1 MKDTIFSQLDFGPIT
16 EFLNDDNITDI
27 SYSNGGNVWLKT
39 LDKGIYM
46 VNRPEINNA
55 LMEKLAFQCSNVM
68 GTTFNMAH
76 PFLDAESTELR
87 LNFVHESIATNGI
100 ACVIRKTPAKINL
113 TLDVTGKLENGY
125 HTLSMIMQSIDVCDE
140 LSFEKTAD
148 ETILFSM
155 NKELPDKI
163 PAEKNLVYKAAKLMK
178 DTFKIDG
185 GFKIHLTK
193 NIPAAA
199 GLAGGSSDCAATLIG
214 INELCGLGLDIEKL
228 CEIGVKLGADV
239 PFCIRKGTM
248 LAEGIGEILT
258 PLTSLT
264 GIPVL
269 LIKPNISISTPYV
282 YKHLKLNELDYHPD
296 NKAVISYIKDK
307 NIKKIIFYVFST
319 FFCAIFFAKKAK
331 TPK

>member
-1 MKDTIFSQLDFGPIT
+1 MG
-16 EFLNDDNITDI
+16 NILI
-27 SYSNGGNVWLKT
+27 K
-39 LDKGIYM
+39 
-46 VNRPEINNA
+46 
-55 LMEKLAFQCSNVM
+55 
-68 GTTFNMAH
+68 
-76 PFLDAESTELR
+76 
-87 LNFVHESIATNGI
+87 
-100 ACVIRKTPAKINL
+100 KTPAKINL

-155 NKELPDKI
+155 NKDLPDKI

-214 INELCGLGLDIEKL
+214 INELCGLDLDIEKL

-258 PLTSLT
+258 PLAPLT

-296 NKAVISYIKDK
+296 NKAVISYIKDN
-307 NIKKIIFYVFST
+307 NIKKIAASLSNVLETVTIPENPIIAELKHYLTENGAIGSLMSGSGPTTFGIFENMET
-319 FFCAIFFAKKAK
+319 AKKAYEK
-331 TPK
+331 AKADFPDFDVVLCQTM

>member
-1 MKDTIFSQLDFGPIT
+1 MG
-16 EFLNDDNITDI
+16 NILI
-27 SYSNGGNVWLKT
+27 K
-39 LDKGIYM
+39 
-46 VNRPEINNA
+46 
-55 LMEKLAFQCSNVM
+55 
-68 GTTFNMAH
+68 
-76 PFLDAESTELR
+76 
-87 LNFVHESIATNGI
+87 
-100 ACVIRKTPAKINL
+100 KTPAKINL

-178 DTFKIDG
+178 NTFKIDG

-258 PLTSLT
+258 PLTPLT

-307 NIKKIIFYVFST
+307 NIKKIAASLSNVLETVTIPENPIIAELKRYLTEIGAIGSLMSGSGPTTFGIFKNMET
-319 FFCAIFFAKKAK
+319 AKKAYEK
-331 TPK
+331 AIADYPDFDVVLCRTM

>member
-1 MKDTIFSQLDFGPIT
+1 MG
-16 EFLNDDNITDI
+16 NILI
-27 SYSNGGNVWLKT
+27 K
-39 LDKGIYM
+39 
-46 VNRPEINNA
+46 
-55 LMEKLAFQCSNVM
+55 
-68 GTTFNMAH
+68 
-76 PFLDAESTELR
+76 
-87 LNFVHESIATNGI
+87 
-100 ACVIRKTPAKINL
+100 KTPAKINL

-125 HTLSMIMQSIDVCDE
+125 HTLSMIMQSIDACDE

-178 DTFKIDG
+178 NTFKIDG

-258 PLTSLT
+258 PLTPLT

-307 NIKKIIFYVFST
+307 NIKKIAASLSNVLETVTIPENPIIAELKRYLTEIGAIGSLMSGSGPTTFGIFEDMEN
-319 FFCAIFFAKKAK
+319 AKKAYEK
-331 TPK
+331 AKADYPDFDVVLCRTV

>member
-1 MKDTIFSQLDFGPIT
+1 MG
-16 EFLNDDNITDI
+16 NILI
-27 SYSNGGNVWLKT
+27 K
-39 LDKGIYM
+39 
-46 VNRPEINNA
+46 
-55 LMEKLAFQCSNVM
+55 
-68 GTTFNMAH
+68 
-76 PFLDAESTELR
+76 
-87 LNFVHESIATNGI
+87 
-100 ACVIRKTPAKINL
+100 KTPAKINL

-155 NKELPDKI
+155 NKDLPDKI

-178 DTFKIDG
+178 NTFKIDG

-258 PLTSLT
+258 PLTPLT

-282 YKHLKLNELDYHPD
+282 YKHLKLNKLDYHPD
-296 NKAVISYIKDK
+296 NKAVISYIKDN
-307 NIKKIIFYVFST
+307 NIKKIAASLSNVLETVTIPENPIIAELKRYLTESGAIGSLMSGSGPTTFGIFKNMET
-319 FFCAIFFAKKAK
+319 AKKAYEK
-331 TPK
+331 AKADYPDFDVVLCQTM

>member
-1 MKDTIFSQLDFGPIT
+1 MG
-16 EFLNDDNITDI
+16 NILI
-27 SYSNGGNVWLKT
+27 K
-39 LDKGIYM
+39 
-46 VNRPEINNA
+46 
-55 LMEKLAFQCSNVM
+55 
-68 GTTFNMAH
+68 
-76 PFLDAESTELR
+76 
-87 LNFVHESIATNGI
+87 
-100 ACVIRKTPAKINL
+100 KTPAKINL

-178 DTFKIDG
+178 NTFKIDG

-258 PLTSLT
+258 PLTPLT

-282 YKHLKLNELDYHPD
+282 YKHLKPNELDYHPD

-307 NIKKIIFYVFST
+307 NIKKIAASLSNVLETVTIPENPIIAELKRYLTEIGAIGSLMSGSGPTTFGIFKNMET
-319 FFCAIFFAKKAK
+319 AKKAYEK
-331 TPK
+331 AKADYPDFDVVLCRTM

>member
-1 MKDTIFSQLDFGPIT
+1 MG
-16 EFLNDDNITDI
+16 NILI
-27 SYSNGGNVWLKT
+27 K
-39 LDKGIYM
+39 
-46 VNRPEINNA
+46 
-55 LMEKLAFQCSNVM
+55 
-68 GTTFNMAH
+68 
-76 PFLDAESTELR
+76 
-87 LNFVHESIATNGI
+87 
-100 ACVIRKTPAKINL
+100 KTPAKINL

-155 NKELPDKI
+155 NKDLPDKI

-214 INELCGLGLDIEKL
+214 INELCRLGLDIEKL

-258 PLTSLT
+258 PLTPLT

-282 YKHLKLNELDYHPD
+282 YKHLKLNKLDYHPD
-296 NKAVISYIKDK
+296 NKAVISYIKDN
-307 NIKKIIFYVFST
+307 NIKKIAASLSNVLETVTIPENPIIAELKRYLTESGAIGSLMSGSGPTTFGIFENMET
-319 FFCAIFFAKKAK
+319 AKKAYEK
-331 TPK
+331 AKADYPDFDVVLCQTM

>member
-1 MKDTIFSQLDFGPIT
+1 MKD
-16 EFLNDDNITDI
+16 I
-27 SYSNGGNVWLKT
+27 SVK
-39 LDKGIYM
+39 
-46 VNRPEINNA
+46 A
-55 LMEKLAFQCSNVM
+55 L
-68 GTTFNMAH
+68 
-76 PFLDAESTELR
+76 
-87 LNFVHESIATNGI
+87 
-100 ACVIRKTPAKINL
+100 AKINL
-113 TLDVTGKLENGY
+113 GLDVVRKREDGY
-125 HTLSMIMQSIDVCDE
+125 HEVRMVMQTIHLFDRLEISKNTSGEITME
-140 LSFEKTAD
+140 TNLSF
-148 ETILFSM
+148 
-155 NKELPDKI
+155 LPTN
-163 PAEKNLVYKAAKLMK
+163 ENNLVYKAAKLMK

-258 PLTSLT
+258 PLAPLT

-296 NKAVISYIKDK
+296 NKAVISYIKDN
-307 NIKKIIFYVFST
+307 NIKKIAASLSNVLETVTIPENPIIAELKHYLTENGAIGSLMSGSGPTTFGIFENMET
-319 FFCAIFFAKKAK
+319 AKKAYEK
-331 TPK
+331 AKADFPDFDVVLCQTM

>member
-1 MKDTIFSQLDFGPIT
+1 MG
-16 EFLNDDNITDI
+16 NILI
-27 SYSNGGNVWLKT
+27 K
-39 LDKGIYM
+39 
-46 VNRPEINNA
+46 
-55 LMEKLAFQCSNVM
+55 
-68 GTTFNMAH
+68 
-76 PFLDAESTELR
+76 
-87 LNFVHESIATNGI
+87 
-100 ACVIRKTPAKINL
+100 KTPAKINL

-178 DTFKIDG
+178 NTFKIDG

-248 LAEGIGEILT
+248 LDEGIGEILT
-258 PLTSLT
+258 PLTPLT

-307 NIKKIIFYVFST
+307 NIKKIAASLSNVLETVTIPENPIIAELKRYLTEIGAIGSLMSGSGPTTFGIFKNMET
-319 FFCAIFFAKKAK
+319 AKKAYEK
-331 TPK
+331 AKADYPDFDVVLCRTM

>member
-1 MKDTIFSQLDFGPIT
+1 MG
-16 EFLNDDNITDI
+16 NILI
-27 SYSNGGNVWLKT
+27 K
-39 LDKGIYM
+39 
-46 VNRPEINNA
+46 
-55 LMEKLAFQCSNVM
+55 
-68 GTTFNMAH
+68 
-76 PFLDAESTELR
+76 
-87 LNFVHESIATNGI
+87 
-100 ACVIRKTPAKINL
+100 KTPAKINL

-148 ETILFSM
+148 ETLLFSM

-307 NIKKIIFYVFST
+307 NIKKIAASLSNVLETVTIPENPIIAELKRYLTEIGAIGSLMSGSGPTTFGIFKNMET
-319 FFCAIFFAKKAK
+319 AKKAYEK
-331 TPK
+331 AKADYPDFDVVLCRTM

>member
-1 MKDTIFSQLDFGPIT
+1 MG
-16 EFLNDDNITDI
+16 NILI
-27 SYSNGGNVWLKT
+27 K
-39 LDKGIYM
+39 
-46 VNRPEINNA
+46 
-55 LMEKLAFQCSNVM
+55 
-68 GTTFNMAH
+68 
-76 PFLDAESTELR
+76 
-87 LNFVHESIATNGI
+87 
-100 ACVIRKTPAKINL
+100 KTPAKINL

-178 DTFKIDG
+178 NTFKIDG

-258 PLTSLT
+258 PLTPLT

-296 NKAVISYIKDK
+296 NKAVISYINDN
-307 NIKKIIFYVFST
+307 NIKKIAASLSNVLETVTIPENPIIAELKRYLTESGAIGSLMSGSGPTTFGIFENMET
-319 FFCAIFFAKKAK
+319 AKKAYEK
-331 TPK
+331 AKADYPDFDVVLCRTM

>member
-1 MKDTIFSQLDFGPIT
+1 M
-16 EFLNDDNITDI
+16 ENILI
-27 SYSNGGNVWLKT
+27 K
-39 LDKGIYM
+39 
-46 VNRPEINNA
+46 
-55 LMEKLAFQCSNVM
+55 
-68 GTTFNMAH
+68 
-76 PFLDAESTELR
+76 
-87 LNFVHESIATNGI
+87 
-100 ACVIRKTPAKINL
+100 KTPAKINL

-155 NKELPDKI
+155 NKDLPDKI

-258 PLTSLT
+258 PLAPLT

-296 NKAVISYIKDK
+296 NKAVISYIKDN
-307 NIKKIIFYVFST
+307 NIKKIAASLSNVLETVTIPENPIIAELKHYLTENGAIGSLMSGSGPTTFGIFENMET
-319 FFCAIFFAKKAK
+319 AKKAYEK
-331 TPK
+331 AKADFPDFDVVLCQTM

>member
-1 MKDTIFSQLDFGPIT
+1 MG
-16 EFLNDDNITDI
+16 NILI
-27 SYSNGGNVWLKT
+27 K
-39 LDKGIYM
+39 
-46 VNRPEINNA
+46 
-55 LMEKLAFQCSNVM
+55 
-68 GTTFNMAH
+68 
-76 PFLDAESTELR
+76 
-87 LNFVHESIATNGI
+87 
-100 ACVIRKTPAKINL
+100 KTPAKINL

-199 GLAGGSSDCAATLIG
+199 GLAGGSSNCAATLIG

-307 NIKKIIFYVFST
+307 NIKKIAASLSNVLETVTIPENPIIAELKRYLTEIGAIGSLMSGSGPTTFGIFKNMET
-319 FFCAIFFAKKAK
+319 AKKAYEK
-331 TPK
+331 AKADYPDFDVVLCRTM

>member
-1 MKDTIFSQLDFGPIT
+1 MG
-16 EFLNDDNITDI
+16 NILI
-27 SYSNGGNVWLKT
+27 K
-39 LDKGIYM
+39 
-46 VNRPEINNA
+46 
-55 LMEKLAFQCSNVM
+55 
-68 GTTFNMAH
+68 
-76 PFLDAESTELR
+76 
-87 LNFVHESIATNGI
+87 
-100 ACVIRKTPAKINL
+100 KTPAKINL

-178 DTFKIDG
+178 NTFKIDG

-248 LAEGIGEILT
+248 LDEGIGEILT
-258 PLTSLT
+258 HLTPLT

-307 NIKKIIFYVFST
+307 NIKKIAASLSNVLETVTIPENPIIAELKRYLTEIGAIGSLMSGSGPTTFGIFKNMET
-319 FFCAIFFAKKAK
+319 AKKAYEK
-331 TPK
+331 AKADYPDFDVVLCRTM

>member
-1 MKDTIFSQLDFGPIT
+1 MG
-16 EFLNDDNITDI
+16 NILI
-27 SYSNGGNVWLKT
+27 K
-39 LDKGIYM
+39 
-46 VNRPEINNA
+46 
-55 LMEKLAFQCSNVM
+55 
-68 GTTFNMAH
+68 
-76 PFLDAESTELR
+76 
-87 LNFVHESIATNGI
+87 
-100 ACVIRKTPAKINL
+100 KTPAKINL

-178 DTFKIDG
+178 NTFKIDG

-258 PLTSLT
+258 PLTPLT

-307 NIKKIIFYVFST
+307 NIKKIAASLSNVLETVTIPENPIIAELKRYLTEIGAIGSLMSGSGPTTFGIFKNMET
-319 FFCAIFFAKKAK
+319 AKKAYEK
-331 TPK
+331 AKVDYPDFDVVLCRTM

>member
-1 MKDTIFSQLDFGPIT
+1 MG
-16 EFLNDDNITDI
+16 NILI
-27 SYSNGGNVWLKT
+27 K
-39 LDKGIYM
+39 
-46 VNRPEINNA
+46 
-55 LMEKLAFQCSNVM
+55 
-68 GTTFNMAH
+68 
-76 PFLDAESTELR
+76 
-87 LNFVHESIATNGI
+87 
-100 ACVIRKTPAKINL
+100 KTPAKINL

-178 DTFKIDG
+178 NTFKIDG

-258 PLTSLT
+258 PLTPLT

-296 NKAVISYIKDK
+296 NKAVISYIKDN
-307 NIKKIIFYVFST
+307 NIKKIAASLSNVLETVTIPENPIIAELKHYLTENGAIGSLMSGSGPTTFGIFENMET
-319 FFCAIFFAKKAK
+319 AKKAYEK
-331 TPK
+331 AKADFPDFDVVLCQTM

>member
-1 MKDTIFSQLDFGPIT
+1 MG
-16 EFLNDDNITDI
+16 NILI
-27 SYSNGGNVWLKT
+27 K
-39 LDKGIYM
+39 
-46 VNRPEINNA
+46 
-55 LMEKLAFQCSNVM
+55 
-68 GTTFNMAH
+68 
-76 PFLDAESTELR
+76 
-87 LNFVHESIATNGI
+87 
-100 ACVIRKTPAKINL
+100 KTPAKINL

-258 PLTSLT
+258 PLTPLT

-307 NIKKIIFYVFST
+307 NIKKIAASLSNVLETVTVPENPIIAELKRYLTESGAIGSLMSGSGPTTFGIFENMET
-319 FFCAIFFAKKAK
+319 AKKAYEK
-331 TPK
+331 AKADYPDFDVVLCQTM

>member
-1 MKDTIFSQLDFGPIT
+1 MG
-16 EFLNDDNITDI
+16 NILI
-27 SYSNGGNVWLKT
+27 KKT
-39 LDKGIYM
+39 
-46 VNRPEINNA
+46 
-55 LMEKLAFQCSNVM
+55 
-68 GTTFNMAH
+68 H
-76 PFLDAESTELR
+76 
-87 LNFVHESIATNGI
+87 
-100 ACVIRKTPAKINL
+100 AKINL

-307 NIKKIIFYVFST
+307 NIKKIAASLSNVLETVTIPENPIIAELKRYLTEIGAIGSLMSGSGPTTFGIFKNMET
-319 FFCAIFFAKKAK
+319 AKKAYEK
-331 TPK
+331 AKADYPDFDVVLCRTM

>member
-1 MKDTIFSQLDFGPIT
+1 MG
-16 EFLNDDNITDI
+16 NILI
-27 SYSNGGNVWLKT
+27 K
-39 LDKGIYM
+39 
-46 VNRPEINNA
+46 
-55 LMEKLAFQCSNVM
+55 
-68 GTTFNMAH
+68 
-76 PFLDAESTELR
+76 
-87 LNFVHESIATNGI
+87 
-100 ACVIRKTPAKINL
+100 KTPAKINL

-258 PLTSLT
+258 PLTPLT

-307 NIKKIIFYVFST
+307 NIKKIAASLSNVLETVTIPKNPIIAELKRYLTEIGAIGSLMSGSGPTTFGIFKNMET
-319 FFCAIFFAKKAK
+319 AKKAYEK
-331 TPK
+331 AKADYPDFDVVLCRTM

>member
-1 MKDTIFSQLDFGPIT
+1 MG
-16 EFLNDDNITDI
+16 NILI
-27 SYSNGGNVWLKT
+27 K
-39 LDKGIYM
+39 
-46 VNRPEINNA
+46 
-55 LMEKLAFQCSNVM
+55 
-68 GTTFNMAH
+68 
-76 PFLDAESTELR
+76 
-87 LNFVHESIATNGI
+87 
-100 ACVIRKTPAKINL
+100 KTPAKINL
-113 TLDVTGKLENGY
+113 TLDVTGRLENGY

-155 NKELPDKI
+155 NKGLPDKI

-258 PLTSLT
+258 PLAPLT

-296 NKAVISYIKDK
+296 NKAVISYIKDN
-307 NIKKIIFYVFST
+307 NIKKIAASLSNVLETVTIPENPIIAELKRYLTESGAIGSLMSGSGPTTFGIFENMET
-319 FFCAIFFAKKAK
+319 AKKAYEK
-331 TPK
+331 AKADYPDFDVVLCQTM

>member
-1 MKDTIFSQLDFGPIT
+1 MG
-16 EFLNDDNITDI
+16 NILI
-27 SYSNGGNVWLKT
+27 K
-39 LDKGIYM
+39 
-46 VNRPEINNA
+46 
-55 LMEKLAFQCSNVM
+55 
-68 GTTFNMAH
+68 
-76 PFLDAESTELR
+76 
-87 LNFVHESIATNGI
+87 
-100 ACVIRKTPAKINL
+100 KTPAKINL

-125 HTLSMIMQSIDVCDE
+125 HKLSMIMQSIDVCDE

-178 DTFKIDG
+178 NTFKIDG

-258 PLTSLT
+258 PLTPLT

-307 NIKKIIFYVFST
+307 NIKKIAASLSNVLETVTIPENPIIAELKRYLTEIGAIGSLMSGSGPTTFGIFKNMET
-319 FFCAIFFAKKAK
+319 AKKAYEK
-331 TPK
+331 AKADYPDFDVVLCRTM

>member
-1 MKDTIFSQLDFGPIT
+1 MG
-16 EFLNDDNITDI
+16 NILI
-27 SYSNGGNVWLKT
+27 K
-39 LDKGIYM
+39 
-46 VNRPEINNA
+46 
-55 LMEKLAFQCSNVM
+55 
-68 GTTFNMAH
+68 
-76 PFLDAESTELR
+76 
-87 LNFVHESIATNGI
+87 
-100 ACVIRKTPAKINL
+100 KTPAKINL

-148 ETILFSM
+148 EPILFSM
-155 NKELPDKI
+155 NKDLPDKI

-258 PLTSLT
+258 PLTPLT

-282 YKHLKLNELDYHPD
+282 YKHLKLNKLDYHPD
-296 NKAVISYIKDK
+296 NKAVISYIKDN
-307 NIKKIIFYVFST
+307 NIKKIAASLSNVLETVTIPENPIIAELKRYLTESGAIGSLMSGSGPTTFGIFENMET
-319 FFCAIFFAKKAK
+319 AKKAYEK
-331 TPK
+331 AKADYPDFDVVLCQTM

>member
-1 MKDTIFSQLDFGPIT
+1 MG
-16 EFLNDDNITDI
+16 NILI
-27 SYSNGGNVWLKT
+27 K
-39 LDKGIYM
+39 
-46 VNRPEINNA
+46 
-55 LMEKLAFQCSNVM
+55 
-68 GTTFNMAH
+68 
-76 PFLDAESTELR
+76 
-87 LNFVHESIATNGI
+87 
-100 ACVIRKTPAKINL
+100 KTPAKINL

-178 DTFKIDG
+178 NTFKIDG

-228 CEIGVKLGADV
+228 CEIGVKLGADG

-258 PLTSLT
+258 PLTPLT

-307 NIKKIIFYVFST
+307 NIKKIAASLSNVLETVTIPENPIIAELKRYLTEIGAIGSLMSGSGPTTFGIFKNMET
-319 FFCAIFFAKKAK
+319 AKKAYEK
-331 TPK
+331 AKADYPDFDVVLCRTM

>member
-1 MKDTIFSQLDFGPIT
+1 MG
-16 EFLNDDNITDI
+16 NILI
-27 SYSNGGNVWLKT
+27 K
-39 LDKGIYM
+39 
-46 VNRPEINNA
+46 
-55 LMEKLAFQCSNVM
+55 
-68 GTTFNMAH
+68 
-76 PFLDAESTELR
+76 
-87 LNFVHESIATNGI
+87 
-100 ACVIRKTPAKINL
+100 KTPAKINL

-155 NKELPDKI
+155 NKDLPDKI

-258 PLTSLT
+258 PLAPLT

-296 NKAVISYIKDK
+296 NKAVISYIKDN
-307 NIKKIIFYVFST
+307 NIKKIAASLSNVLETVTIPENPIIAELKHYLTENGAIGSLMSGGGPTTFGIFENMET
-319 FFCAIFFAKKAK
+319 AKKAYEK
-331 TPK
+331 AKADFPDFDVVLCQTM

>member
-1 MKDTIFSQLDFGPIT
+1 MG
-16 EFLNDDNITDI
+16 NILI
-27 SYSNGGNVWLKT
+27 K
-39 LDKGIYM
+39 
-46 VNRPEINNA
+46 
-55 LMEKLAFQCSNVM
+55 
-68 GTTFNMAH
+68 
-76 PFLDAESTELR
+76 
-87 LNFVHESIATNGI
+87 
-100 ACVIRKTPAKINL
+100 KTPAKINL

-155 NKELPDKI
+155 NKDLPDKI

-258 PLTSLT
+258 PLTPLT

-282 YKHLKLNELDYHPD
+282 YKHLKLNKLDYHPD
-296 NKAVISYIKDK
+296 NKAVISYIKDN
-307 NIKKIIFYVFST
+307 NIKKIAASLSNVLETVTIPENPIIAELKRYLTESGAIGSLMSGSGPTTFGIFENMET
-319 FFCAIFFAKKAK
+319 AKKAYEKAK
-331 TPK
+331 TDYPDFDVVLCQTM

>member
-1 MKDTIFSQLDFGPIT
+1 MG
-16 EFLNDDNITDI
+16 NILI
-27 SYSNGGNVWLKT
+27 K
-39 LDKGIYM
+39 
-46 VNRPEINNA
+46 
-55 LMEKLAFQCSNVM
+55 
-68 GTTFNMAH
+68 
-76 PFLDAESTELR
+76 
-87 LNFVHESIATNGI
+87 
-100 ACVIRKTPAKINL
+100 KTPAKINL

-155 NKELPDKI
+155 NKDLPDKI

-239 PFCIRKGTM
+239 PFCIRKGSM

-258 PLTSLT
+258 PLAPLT

-296 NKAVISYIKDK
+296 NKAVISYIKDN
-307 NIKKIIFYVFST
+307 NIKKIAASLSNVLETVTIPENPIIAELKHYLTENGAIGSLMSGSGPTTFGIFENMET
-319 FFCAIFFAKKAK
+319 AKKAYEK
-331 TPK
+331 AKADFPDFDVVLCQTM

>member
-1 MKDTIFSQLDFGPIT
+1 MG
-16 EFLNDDNITDI
+16 NILI
-27 SYSNGGNVWLKT
+27 K
-39 LDKGIYM
+39 
-46 VNRPEINNA
+46 
-55 LMEKLAFQCSNVM
+55 
-68 GTTFNMAH
+68 
-76 PFLDAESTELR
+76 
-87 LNFVHESIATNGI
+87 
-100 ACVIRKTPAKINL
+100 KTPAKINL

-258 PLTSLT
+258 PLTPLT

-307 NIKKIIFYVFST
+307 NIKKIAASLSNVLETVTIPENPIIAELKHYLTEIGAIGSLMSGSGPTTFGIFKNMET
-319 FFCAIFFAKKAK
+319 AKKAYEK
-331 TPK
+331 AKADYPDFDVVLCRTM

>member
-1 MKDTIFSQLDFGPIT
+1 MG
-16 EFLNDDNITDI
+16 NILI
-27 SYSNGGNVWLKT
+27 K
-39 LDKGIYM
+39 
-46 VNRPEINNA
+46 
-55 LMEKLAFQCSNVM
+55 
-68 GTTFNMAH
+68 
-76 PFLDAESTELR
+76 
-87 LNFVHESIATNGI
+87 
-100 ACVIRKTPAKINL
+100 KTPAKINL

-178 DTFKIDG
+178 NTFKIDG

-258 PLTSLT
+258 PLTPLT

-282 YKHLKLNELDYHPD
+282 YKHLKLNKLDYHPD
-296 NKAVISYIKDK
+296 NKAVISYIKDN
-307 NIKKIIFYVFST
+307 NIKKIAASLSNVLETVTIPENPIIAELKRYLTESGAIGSLMSGSGPTTFGIFENMET
-319 FFCAIFFAKKAK
+319 AKKAYEK
-331 TPK
+331 AKADYPDFDVVLCRTM

>member
-1 MKDTIFSQLDFGPIT
+1 M
-16 EFLNDDNITDI
+16 
-27 SYSNGGNVWLKT
+27 
-39 LDKGIYM
+39 
-46 VNRPEINNA
+46 
-55 LMEKLAFQCSNVM
+55 
-68 GTTFNMAH
+68 
-76 PFLDAESTELR
+76 
-87 LNFVHESIATNGI
+87 
-100 ACVIRKTPAKINL
+100 

-155 NKELPDKI
+155 NKDLPDKI

-258 PLTSLT
+258 PLTPLT

-282 YKHLKLNELDYHPD
+282 YKHLKLNKLDYHPD
-296 NKAVISYIKDK
+296 NKAVISYIKDN
-307 NIKKIIFYVFST
+307 NIKKIAASLSNVLETVTIPENPIIAELKRYLTESGAIGSLMSGSGPTTFGIFENMET
-319 FFCAIFFAKKAK
+319 AKKAYEK
-331 TPK
+331 AKADYPDFDVVLCQTM

>member
-1 MKDTIFSQLDFGPIT
+1 MG
-16 EFLNDDNITDI
+16 NILI
-27 SYSNGGNVWLKT
+27 K
-39 LDKGIYM
+39 
-46 VNRPEINNA
+46 
-55 LMEKLAFQCSNVM
+55 
-68 GTTFNMAH
+68 
-76 PFLDAESTELR
+76 
-87 LNFVHESIATNGI
+87 
-100 ACVIRKTPAKINL
+100 KTPAKINL

-258 PLTSLT
+258 PLTPLT

-307 NIKKIIFYVFST
+307 NIKKIAASLSNVLETVTIPENPILAELKRYLTEIGAIGSLMSGSGPTTFGIFKNMET
-319 FFCAIFFAKKAK
+319 AKKAYEK
-331 TPK
+331 AKADYPDFDVVLCRTM

>member
-1 MKDTIFSQLDFGPIT
+1 MG
-16 EFLNDDNITDI
+16 NILI
-27 SYSNGGNVWLKT
+27 K
-39 LDKGIYM
+39 
-46 VNRPEINNA
+46 
-55 LMEKLAFQCSNVM
+55 
-68 GTTFNMAH
+68 
-76 PFLDAESTELR
+76 
-87 LNFVHESIATNGI
+87 
-100 ACVIRKTPAKINL
+100 KTPAKINL

-193 NIPAAA
+193 NTPAAA

-258 PLTSLT
+258 PLTPLT

-307 NIKKIIFYVFST
+307 NIKKIAASLSNVLETVTIPENPIIAELKRYLTEIGAIGSLMSGSGPTTFGIFKNMET
-319 FFCAIFFAKKAK
+319 AKKAYEK
-331 TPK
+331 AKADYPDFDVVLCRTM

>member
-1 MKDTIFSQLDFGPIT
+1 MG
-16 EFLNDDNITDI
+16 NILI
-27 SYSNGGNVWLKT
+27 K
-39 LDKGIYM
+39 
-46 VNRPEINNA
+46 
-55 LMEKLAFQCSNVM
+55 
-68 GTTFNMAH
+68 
-76 PFLDAESTELR
+76 
-87 LNFVHESIATNGI
+87 
-100 ACVIRKTPAKINL
+100 KTPAKINL

-282 YKHLKLNELDYHPD
+282 YKHLKLNELDYHPN

-307 NIKKIIFYVFST
+307 NIKKIAASLSNVLETVTIPENPIIAELKRYLTEIGAIGSLMSGSGPTTFGIFKNMET
-319 FFCAIFFAKKAK
+319 AKKAYEK
-331 TPK
+331 AKADYPDFDVVLCRTM

>member
-1 MKDTIFSQLDFGPIT
+1 MG
-16 EFLNDDNITDI
+16 NILI
-27 SYSNGGNVWLKT
+27 K
-39 LDKGIYM
+39 
-46 VNRPEINNA
+46 
-55 LMEKLAFQCSNVM
+55 
-68 GTTFNMAH
+68 
-76 PFLDAESTELR
+76 
-87 LNFVHESIATNGI
+87 
-100 ACVIRKTPAKINL
+100 KTPAKINL

-155 NKELPDKI
+155 NKDLPDKI

-258 PLTSLT
+258 PLAPLT

-296 NKAVISYIKDK
+296 NKAVISYIKDN
-307 NIKKIIFYVFST
+307 NIKKIAASLSNVLETVTIPENPIIAELKRYLTENGAIGSLMSGSGPTTFGIFENMET
-319 FFCAIFFAKKAK
+319 AKKAYEK
-331 TPK
+331 AKADYPDFDVVLCQTM

>member
-1 MKDTIFSQLDFGPIT
+1 MG
-16 EFLNDDNITDI
+16 NILI
-27 SYSNGGNVWLKT
+27 K
-39 LDKGIYM
+39 
-46 VNRPEINNA
+46 
-55 LMEKLAFQCSNVM
+55 
-68 GTTFNMAH
+68 
-76 PFLDAESTELR
+76 
-87 LNFVHESIATNGI
+87 
-100 ACVIRKTPAKINL
+100 KTPAKINL

-155 NKELPDKI
+155 NKDLPDKI

-258 PLTSLT
+258 PLTPLT

-269 LIKPNISISTPYV
+269 LIKPNISISTSYV
-282 YKHLKLNELDYHPD
+282 YKHLKLNKLDYHPD
-296 NKAVISYIKDK
+296 NKAVISYIKDN
-307 NIKKIIFYVFST
+307 NIKKIAASLSNVLETVTIPENPIIAELKRYLTESGAIGSLMSGSGPTTFGIFENMET
-319 FFCAIFFAKKAK
+319 AKKAYEK
-331 TPK
+331 AKADYPDFDVVLCQTM

>member
-1 MKDTIFSQLDFGPIT
+1 MG
-16 EFLNDDNITDI
+16 NILI
-27 SYSNGGNVWLKT
+27 K
-39 LDKGIYM
+39 
-46 VNRPEINNA
+46 
-55 LMEKLAFQCSNVM
+55 
-68 GTTFNMAH
+68 
-76 PFLDAESTELR
+76 
-87 LNFVHESIATNGI
+87 
-100 ACVIRKTPAKINL
+100 KTPAKINL

-155 NKELPDKI
+155 NKDLPDKI

-193 NIPAAA
+193 NIHAAA

-258 PLTSLT
+258 PLAPLT

-296 NKAVISYIKDK
+296 NKAVISYIKDN
-307 NIKKIIFYVFST
+307 NIKKIAASLSNVLETVTIPENPIIAELKHYLTENGAIGSLMSGSGPTTFGIFENMET
-319 FFCAIFFAKKAK
+319 AKKAYEK
-331 TPK
+331 AKADFPDFDVVLCQTM